1 LVEAIIEW
9 IVCYRAPLQYLG
21 VLSLLALVI
30 TPVIISLLVI
40 RIPTDYFLYER
51 DHFGEFNK
59 TRHPL
64 VRMFAVGVKNA
75 MGIVFLLAGVAMLV
89 LPGQGI
95 ITILIGL
102 TLIDFPGKRKL
113 ERRLISQKKVL
124 SAINWMRTSA
134 GKPPLC
140 ISKEEGAKGNGI
152 YKA

>member
-1 LVEAIIEW
+1 MVETIIEW
-9 IVCYRAPLQYLG
+9 IVCYRAQLQYLG
-21 VLSLLALVI
+21 VISLLALII
-30 TPVIISLLVI
+30 TPVIVSLLVI

-51 DHFGEFNK
+51 DHFGELSK
-59 TRHPL
+59 GRHPL
-64 VRMFAVGVKNA
+64 VRMFAAGAKNL
-75 MGIVFLLAGVAMLV
+75 MGIVFFLAGVAMLV

-140 ISKEEGAKGNGI
+140 LSREGAEGNGI
-152 YKA
+152 YKP